1 MNKKKIYWNIVKA
14 LGIISIVAGHCC
26 ARLVKFVYFY
36 HLALFFFVGGALYNE
51 SKYGNDPY
59 LNFSSKIKNNW
70 LKFVMFSFFFSLI
83 HNFLLK
89 NGMIVGTQLFGIKEI
104 VTSCVYSFIFICD
117 ELMAGALWFVP
128 TFILSSTIFGM
139 IIYFSNKIFVYLK
152 YNKKIKNYFILISTV
167 FCGLIG
173 IYLVT
178 RQVSLLYHF
187 QICFLV
193 IPFFTFGYF
202 FKNFA
207 ENIKNKINIFLFV
220 ISMITLIYIYFK
232 IDFFVDL
239 SFNKITN
246 LYLFY
251 PISFAGIYICL
262 YLSGLISKLK
272 FANVFFDKI
281 GNYSYEIMGMH
292 FLIFKIIDFVFAKIN
307 GISESNIYGAFP
319 YAFSKLSL
327 VYVILG
333 TLVPVGLFM
342 FFDNVRTKIINK
354 IPLKN

>member
-1 MNKKKIYWNIVKA
+1 MVYSGIFFELWVPSQNSHVLHVLTILSVQAVIVSGAITA
-14 LGIISIVAGHCC
+14 LNNVFVITNNLKVNSIFWIIISFIDVGLVA
-26 ARLVKFVYFY
+26 
-36 HLALFFFVGGALYNE
+36 
-51 SKYGNDPY
+51 
-59 LNFSSKIKNNW
+59 
-70 LKFVMFSFFFSLI
+70 
-83 HNFLLK
+83 FLLK
-89 NGMIVGTQLFGIKEI
+89 FTNLGVYAVAGVSTFVGIIANLI
-104 VTSCVYSFIFICD
+104 
-117 ELMAGALWFVP
+117 FVP
-128 TFILSSTIFGM
+128 LYACHCLKVKWNTFYGQILRYTTTT
-139 IIYFSNKIFVYLK
+139 
-152 YNKKIKNYFILISTV
+152 ILI
-167 FCGLIG
+167 
-173 IYLVT
+173 
-178 RQVSLLYHF
+178 
-187 QICFLV
+187 
-193 IPFFTFGYF
+193 
-202 FKNFA
+202 
-207 ENIKNKINIFLFV
+207 LFIV
-220 ISMITLIYIYFK
+220 YI
-232 IDFFVDL
+232 
-239 SFNKITN
+239 FNKITN

-354 IPLKN
+354 IPLKKLALSIDKC